1 MLQNEKILNDTQA
14 NDSKEKMTKKKLFIA
29 AKRHEMVLRI
39 DEMSQMFTSIN
50 MTKVKKEVTRKE
62 LEDLRDYE
70 CIGWRQTKDCSPLG
84 TREYENDENCSAL
97 IPNGRS
103 GYCEVRNTRTGE
115 VKRVMEMHC
124 NSLRRHVMFKCD
136 LFQSLQSHRIL
147 SMDYEH
153 DPNFSYTH
161 NQEVFRATN
170 RLSDTPTLLGDDGK
184 RTSESHGELELSFDR
199 GIAYVVYEKMMLG
212 AYVSVRLLRT
222 LGCTLPIEV
231 WYKPSEMS
239 VEHPLLQLMVTEYKA
254 YLRVI
259 EDESVTSFFTKLYA
273 LFYSAFDNVLL
284 LDADNF
290 AVRDPKYLFDTQEFL
305 ETGAIFW
312 PDFWKPGNTIFNI
325 NKESYLWEFIGLDYI
340 NAFEQES
347 GQVLINRRM
356 HYKALNLLMY
366 YGFSKPRPH
375 DYLNLMWGDKDLFRF
390 SWIKSSSSFHMIERP
405 PGSAGTKHKDHDLF
419 CGVAM
424 VQHDPSGNVIFLHRN
439 TLKLTY
445 TNNQTVW
452 THIQQYKRTALPLDH
467 RVRGANG
474 GKFFPQFKRCF
485 GKDVQYHKFFTLK
498 PMSEFPFANLEHDI
512 LRFAAAAANII
523 DNAKK
528 SGSKKS
534 S

>member
-1 MLQNEKILNDTQA
+1 
-14 NDSKEKMTKKKLFIA
+14 MTKKKLFIA

-103 GYCEVRNTRTGE
+103 GYCE
-115 VKRVMEMHC
+115 
-124 NSLRRHVMFKCD
+124 CD

-184 RTSESHGELELSFDR
+184 RTSESHGELKLSFDR

-239 VEHPLLQLMVTEYKA
+239 VEHPLLQLMVT
-254 YLRVI
+254 
-259 EDESVTSFFTKLYA
+259 D
-273 LFYSAFDNVLL
+273 AFDNVLL